1 MNFQFLFLHGT
12 AVKFNG
18 SVMSG
23 NREFKE
29 FREFR
34 EIAPDCT
41 AIRCMSPLSRNF
53 DHILYQQD
61 SRVSVRLSLTSSAV
75 ICFILK
81 LLILLKFLIVC
92 HAQPYAFRLC
102 RNMIPVPYSERAYV
116 LYSKNTLFFF
126 EKVEGLREAE
136 KSFFLLIK
144 KKVFPPS

>member
-1 MNFQFLFLHGT
+1 MKIPQSFSEDFGVPPSPKAMAGQA
-12 AVKFNG
+12 AVKFSG

-41 AIRCMSPLSRNF
+41 ATGHISALSRNF

-92 HAQPYAFRLC
+92 HALPHAYGFAVIPSGMRTPWSIPTFGFC
-102 RNMIPVPYSERAYV
+102 RA
-116 LYSKNTLFFF
+116 KN
-126 EKVEGLREAE
+126 E
-136 KSFFLLIK
+136 SYIK
-144 KKVFPPS
+144 RFGKR

>member
-1 MNFQFLFLHGT
+1 MKFQFLFLHGT
-12 AVKFNG
+12 AVNFSG

-41 AIRCMSPLSRNF
+41 ATGRMSPLSHNF
-53 DHILYQQD
+53 DLILHQSD
-61 SRVSVRLSLTSSAV
+61 SRVSVLISLTSSAV

-92 HAQPYAFRLC
+92 HALPQTSPAL
-102 RNMIPVPYSERAYV
+102 P
-116 LYSKNTLFFF
+116 
-126 EKVEGLREAE
+126 
-136 KSFFLLIK
+136 
-144 KKVFPPS
+144 

>member
-12 AVKFNG
+12 VVKFSG

-41 AIRCMSPLSRNF
+41 ASRRMSPLSRNF
-53 DHILYQQD
+53 DRIRYQSD
-61 SRVSVRLSLTSSAV
+61 SRGSVLVSPILSAV

-81 LLILLKFLIVC
+81 LLILLNFLIVC
-92 HAQPYAFRLC
+92 HVLPHAHGFAVIQ
-102 RNMIPVPYSERAYV
+102 NGMDIPGFAV
-116 LYSKNTLFFF
+116 
-126 EKVEGLREAE
+126 
-136 KSFFLLIK
+136 
-144 KKVFPPS
+144 